1 MPFMLSQLIEAARWL
16 GALAVLSLHVNN
28 MFVNQADI
36 MSAPHAAPAYVWWFF
51 TGSAIGHQAVVGFF
65 VLSGWLVGGAV
76 LARIGRGEDFLRS
89 YFIHRISRVYV
100 VLVPALFLTLALD
113 ALGRGLFSDAGVYD
127 QPAFSGHSSAGLFLA
142 SVANL
147 QGIVFDHFGSNGPL
161 WSLACEF
168 WYYVCFPLLLLPFAR
183 NYAPA
188 PRFASFALG
197 LALTAGLLAPQ
208 SWFGF
213 GFVIWGMGAFST
225 RASRPLI
232 RSRWLALLMLAGGVA
247 LIRLLARGPV
257 LVAHPWLN
265 PASDLAAAALFVN
278 ALLAFRDAPQSGFA
292 ALHSAFHAR
301 LADFSFSVYAV
312 HMPIVIFLRAAVAH
326 VMGRDWP
333 LQLATGANYAAALV
347 VLGTTFASAYL
358 FSRLTEA
365 KTGAARRAL
374 RGALD
379 RLAPPPAVPAPVRE
393 RATTGP

>member
-1 MPFMLSQLIEAARWL
+1 L
-16 GALAVLSLHVNN
+16 
-28 MFVNQADI
+28 
-36 MSAPHAAPAYVWWFF
+36 
-51 TGSAIGHQAVVGFF
+51 
-65 VLSGWLVGGAV
+65 
-76 LARIGRGEDFLRS
+76 
-89 YFIHRISRVYV
+89 
-100 VLVPALFLTLALD
+100 LTLALD
-113 ALGRGLFSDAGVYD
+113 FMGRRLFADAGVYD
-127 QPAFSGHSSAGLFLA
+127 QSAFSGHSSAGLFLA
-142 SVANL
+142 SLANL

-188 PRFASFALG
+188 TRFAAFTLG
-197 LALTAGLLAPQ
+197 LALTAGLLTPQ

-213 GFVIWGMGAFST
+213 GFVIWALGAFAT
-225 RASRPLI
+225 RAPRPLI
-232 RSRWLALLMLAGGVA
+232 RSRWLALLALAGVVA

-257 LVAHPWLN
+257 LAAHPWLN
-265 PASDLAAAALFVN
+265 PASDLAAAALFAN
-278 ALLAFRDAPQSGFA
+278 ALLAFRVGPQTGFA
-292 ALHSAFHAR
+292 ALRPAFHAT

-333 LQLATGANYAAALV
+333 LQIATGANYAAALL

-374 RGALD
+374 RAALD
-379 RLAPPPAVPAPVRE
+379 RLAPAPAPAGPAPVRE
-393 RATTGP
+393 RATTGI